1 MRYILRQNL
10 FSWADSYVIRNENEE
25 PVYQVKGEV
34 FSLGKKL
41 SFQDMDGNELLFI
54 RQRLLTWLPKYEIS
68 RNDHTLAVVEKE
80 WSFFKCRFSVDVPGP
95 DDYEAGGDFID
106 HEYEFQQ
113 HGQSVALVTKKWFS
127 WTDTYGIEIA
137 EGHDAALLLACAVV
151 IDEICHDGDKHH

>member
-1 MRYILRQNL
+1 MRYLLRQKL
-10 FSWADSYVIRNENEE
+10 FSWADSYVIRNESEE

-54 RQRLLTWLPKYEIS
+54 RQRLLTWLPKYEILAAE
-68 RNDHTLAVVEKE
+68 NTIAVVEKE

-95 DDYEAGGDFID
+95 DDYEAAGDFID

-113 HGQSVALVTKKWFS
+113 HGESVALITKKWFS
-127 WTDTYGIEIA
+127 WADTYGIEIA
-137 EGHDAALLLACAVV
+137 PGQDDALLLACAVV
-151 IDEICHDGDKHH
+151 IDGICHDGSEDH